1 MTFMRHTPK
10 PENGAPLFLSMLST
24 TIGWL
29 IDEEEL
35 NREVEQHLD
44 EIRELNQMNDSQ
56 LASLGISRSQITA
69 YVLHDALDA

>member
-1 MTFMRHTPK
+1 MSFMRHAPK
-10 PENGAPLFLSMLST
+10 PENAAPLFLSMLST

-44 EIRELNQMNDSQ
+44 EIRTLNQMSDSQ